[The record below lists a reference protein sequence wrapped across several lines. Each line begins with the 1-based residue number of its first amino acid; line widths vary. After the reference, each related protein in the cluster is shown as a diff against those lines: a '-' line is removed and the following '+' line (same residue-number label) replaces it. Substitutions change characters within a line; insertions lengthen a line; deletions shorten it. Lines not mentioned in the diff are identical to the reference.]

1 MSGMSRSPACVGSA
15 PVTSHGSSRS
25 FGAWEPRL
33 LLVWGALRAGRPH
46 PGGGPLTHLTPDPRR
61 QPAPHR
67 AGRGRGRRLDVED
80 GPGTG
85 AVTRLWGRSLKNKAA
100 WMAHGCGIA
109 RSQPWW
115 TSAPGTTDQEEAL
128 ELCGCRREYSVHF
141 WMC

>member
-46 PGGGPLTHLTPDPRR
+46 PGEGPLTHLTPDPRR

-67 AGRGRGRRLDVED
+67 AGRGRGSGWMWRTGRAQAPS
-80 GPGTG
+80 PGYGVG
-85 AVTRLWGRSLKNKAA
+85 A
-100 WMAHGCGIA
+100 
-109 RSQPWW
+109 
-115 TSAPGTTDQEEAL
+115 
-128 ELCGCRREYSVHF
+128 
-141 WMC
+141 